1 MWHNQRKGNAGSP
14 LLQRKDKVL
23 LFRKKYV
30 LLLVLA
36 LCGCGFEPL
45 YVEKKHDNMW
55 YYGGDFDTSISQE
68 MAQISIEPISQR
80 FGQIMR
86 NELIDLLTPKGTPKS
101 PKYRLF
107 VHLTENQR
115 HLRFLQFVIIHFRKI
130 PVTFLHAFLECFAV
144 ADNAGF
150 DHFAQQ
156 VVTFTGTFT
165 YSGKYRESIMFLG
178 DIIDK
183 FLDQYGFSHTEISI
197 KTEYRPCLCLLRHPF
212 SNFICFVRR
221 ICFINLNFSF

>member
-107 VHLTENQR
+107 VHLTENHG
-115 HLRFLQFVIIHFRKI
+115 HLVQDVRFFHFM
-130 PVTFLHAFLECFAV
+130 VE
-144 ADNAGF
+144 
-150 DHFAQQ
+150 
-156 VVTFTGTFT
+156 VVTFTGTLT
-165 YSGKYRESIMFLG
+165 HSCKHGETIVFLG
-178 DIIDK
+178 NVID
-183 FLDQYGFSHTEISI
+183 
-197 KTEYRPCLCLLRHPF
+197 
-212 SNFICFVRR
+212 
-221 ICFINLNFSF
+221 

>member
-1 MWHNQRKGNAGSP
+1 M
-14 LLQRKDKVL
+14 

-107 VHLTENQR
+107 VHLTEKRISDQALRSDITATRKMVRYKVGYYSGQSVFDDHGAEERRRRRGQNHCQR
-115 HLRFLQFVIIHFRKI
+115 HCPATRRLFPQR
-130 PVTFLHAFLECFAV
+130 
-144 ADNAGF
+144 
-150 DHFAQQ
+150 DHQP
-156 VVTFTGTFT
+156 
-165 YSGKYRESIMFLG
+165 GKSE
-178 DIIDK
+178 
-183 FLDQYGFSHTEISI
+183 
-197 KTEYRPCLCLLRHPF
+197 
-212 SNFICFVRR
+212 
-221 ICFINLNFSF
+221 

>member
-1 MWHNQRKGNAGSP
+1 M
-14 LLQRKDKVL
+14 

-107 VHLTENQR
+107 VHLTEKTRFRSGAAFGHYRNPQNGSLQSRLLYDGR
-115 HLRFLQFVIIHFRKI
+115 HR
-130 PVTFLHAFLECFAV
+130 
-144 ADNAGF
+144 
-150 DHFAQQ
+150 
-156 VVTFTGTFT
+156 TGVE
-165 YSGKYRESIMFLG
+165 R
-178 DIIDK
+178 
-183 FLDQYGFSHTEISI
+183 
-197 KTEYRPCLCLLRHPF
+197 
-212 SNFICFVRR
+212 
-221 ICFINLNFSF
+221 

>member
-68 MAQISIEPISQR
+68 MAQISIDTLHCEGIV
-80 FGQIMR
+80 FVVDIEDMLTWKNDIQI
-86 NELIDLLTPKGTPKS
+86 
-101 PKYRLF
+101 
-107 VHLTENQR
+107 
-115 HLRFLQFVIIHFRKI
+115 
-130 PVTFLHAFLECFAV
+130 A
-144 ADNAGF
+144 
-150 DHFAQQ
+150 
-156 VVTFTGTFT
+156 
-165 YSGKYRESIMFLG
+165 
-178 DIIDK
+178 
-183 FLDQYGFSHTEISI
+183 
-197 KTEYRPCLCLLRHPF
+197 
-212 SNFICFVRR
+212 
-221 ICFINLNFSF
+221 